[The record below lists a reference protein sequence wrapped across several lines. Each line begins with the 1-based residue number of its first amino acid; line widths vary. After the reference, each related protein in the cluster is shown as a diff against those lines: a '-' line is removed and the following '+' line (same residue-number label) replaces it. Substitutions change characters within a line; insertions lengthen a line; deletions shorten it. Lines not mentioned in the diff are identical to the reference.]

1 MVYNRVGTVQVGLIK
16 NPLILPESGEASN
29 GEISLARL
37 LRKCYQ
43 RLLTRWGVLIRGTDL
58 IVLQLITLKSGT
70 PKPQNL
76 DPQNL
81 NHFALDPEGR
91 FSHLYLA
98 VS

>member
-1 MVYNRVGTVQVGLIK
+1 MLSKVIDKVGR
-16 NPLILPESGEASN
+16 PL
-29 GEISLARL
+29 LA
-37 LRKCYQ
+37 
-43 RLLTRWGVLIRGTDL
+43 IRGTDL

-76 DPQNL
+76 DPQNH